1 MSTLRQRKRDRSRDA
16 FVHAALELFESKGYA
31 DTTIEDI
38 AEKAVLSSSTF
49 RRYFG
54 TKEEVL
60 FAGLGDFLKILQD
73 VLAVEL
79 QRGHP
84 WEAVTSAVRMTTG
97 GFLQG
102 DPEYAPRLLM
112 QWMTVPDLR
121 ARYVRHADVW
131 EQAIVEAVTTAEGT
145 DPATDTYAAALAV
158 AAIGSFRIAIERFG
172 SHEEVFERFEA
183 MLALMGQGLTAPQGR
198 QEKTSAAHG
207 TTKSHHVDVTVTT
220 SMERAD

>member
-1 MSTLRQRKRDRSRDA
+1 LQLIYPLIMRSLRQKKRDQSRDA

-31 DTTIEDI
+31 ETTIEDI
-38 AEKAVLSSSTF
+38 ADRAVLSSSTF

-54 TKEEVL
+54 SKEEVL
-60 FAGLGDFLKILQD
+60 FAGLGDFLEILKD
-73 VLAVEL
+73 VLAEEL

-84 WEAVTSAVRMTTG
+84 WEAVTSAVRTTTG

-102 DPEYAPRLLM
+102 DPEYSPRLLK

-131 EQAIVEAVTTAEGT
+131 EQAIVEAVSAAEGT

-183 MLALMGQGLTAPQGR
+183 TLELMGQGLTGR
-198 QEKTSAAHG
+198 PMAGNPRPRRRTASRRPAQSI
-207 TTKSHHVDVTVTT
+207 SQ
-220 SMERAD
+220 

>member
-1 MSTLRQRKRDRSRDA
+1 LTVSTLRQRKRDQSRDA
-16 FVHAALELFESKGYA
+16 FVHAALELFESQGYA
-31 DTTIEDI
+31 ETTIEDI
-38 AEKAVLSSSTF
+38 AERAVLSPSTF

-60 FAGLGDFLKILQD
+60 FAGLSDSLQILQD
-73 VLAVEL
+73 VLAEEL

-84 WEAVTSAVRMTTG
+84 WEAVTSAVRTTTG

-102 DPEYAPRLLM
+102 DPEYAPRLLK

-121 ARYVRHADVW
+121 ARYVRTADVW

-183 MLALMGQGLTAPQGR
+183 TLKLMGQGLTGRPKADKKRPQR
-198 QEKTSAAHG
+198 RTASRR
-207 TTKSHHVDVTVTT
+207 TT
-220 SMERAD
+220 RALSQ

>member
-183 MLALMGQGLTAPQGR
+183 TLALMGQGLTARPKADKR
-198 QEKTSAAHG
+198 RPRRRTAPPRA
-207 TTKSHHVDVTVTT
+207 TT
-220 SMERAD
+220 SMSQ

>member
-1 MSTLRQRKRDRSRDA
+1 M
-16 FVHAALELFESKGYA
+16 HAALELFESKGYA
-31 DTTIEDI
+31 ETTIEDI
-38 AEKAVLSSSTF
+38 AERAVLSSSTF

-60 FAGLGDFLKILQD
+60 FAGVGDFLEILQD
-73 VLAVEL
+73 VLTVEL

-84 WEAVTSAVRMTTG
+84 WEAVTSAVRTTTG

-102 DPEYAPRLLM
+102 DPEYAPRLLKL
-112 QWMTVPDLR
+112 WMTVPDLR

-131 EQAIVEAVTTAEGT
+131 EQAIVEAVTNAEGT

-172 SHEEVFERFEA
+172 SHQEVFERFEA
-183 MLALMGQGLTAPQGR
+183 TFELMGQGLTTRPKAANRRPQRRTAPR
-198 QEKTSAAHG
+198 R
-207 TTKSHHVDVTVTT
+207 TTASLPQ
-220 SMERAD
+220 SRLR

>member
-1 MSTLRQRKRDRSRDA
+1 LTYRFVMSTLRQRKRDLSRDA
-16 FVHAALELFESKGYA
+16 FVHAALELFESKGYGK
-31 DTTIEDI
+31 TTIEDI
-38 AEKAVLSSSTF
+38 AQQAVLSPSTF

-60 FAGLGDFLKILQD
+60 FAGLGDFLEILQD
-73 VLAVEL
+73 VLAEEL

-84 WEAVTSAVRMTTG
+84 WEAVTSAVRTTTG
-97 GFLQG
+97 SFLRG
-102 DPEYAPRLLM
+102 DPDYAPRLLK

-121 ARYVRHADVW
+121 ARYVREADVW

-183 MLALMGQGLTAPQGR
+183 TLELMGQGLTTRPRTDGQQPQQR
-198 QEKTSAAHG
+198 ATPRRAATSTA
-207 TTKSHHVDVTVTT
+207 
-220 SMERAD
+220 R

>member
-1 MSTLRQRKRDRSRDA
+1 MSTLRQRKRDLSRDA

-31 DTTIEDI
+31 ETTIEDI
-38 AEKAVLSSSTF
+38 AERAVLSSSTF

-60 FAGLGDFLKILQD
+60 FAGLGDFLEILRD

-183 MLALMGQGLTAPQGR
+183 TLELMGQGLTARPKAA
-198 QEKTSAAHG
+198 KTRPRRRTAPRRA
-207 TTKSHHVDVTVTT
+207 TT
-220 SMERAD
+220 SMSQ

>member
-31 DTTIEDI
+31 QTTIEDI
-38 AEKAVLSSSTF
+38 AERAVLSSSTF

-60 FAGLGDFLKILQD
+60 FAGLGDYLEILQD

-84 WEAVTSAVRMTTG
+84 WEAVTSAVRLTTG

-121 ARYVRHADVW
+121 ARYVRHADMW

-172 SHEEVFERFEA
+172 SHDEVFERFEA
-183 MLALMGQGLTAPQGR
+183 TLELMGRGLTARPKADKR
-198 QEKTSAAHG
+198 RPRRRTAPRRA
-207 TTKSHHVDVTVTT
+207 TT
-220 SMERAD
+220 SMSQ

>member
-60 FAGLGDFLKILQD
+60 FAGLGDFLKILRD

-183 MLALMGQGLTAPQGR
+183 TLALMGQGLTARPKADKR
-198 QEKTSAAHG
+198 RPRRRTAPPRA
-207 TTKSHHVDVTVTT
+207 TT
-220 SMERAD
+220 SMSQ

>member
-1 MSTLRQRKRDRSRDA
+1 MSTLRQRKRDLSRDA

-31 DTTIEDI
+31 ETTIEDI
-38 AEKAVLSSSTF
+38 AERAVLSPSTF

-60 FAGLGDFLKILQD
+60 FAGLGDFLEILED
-73 VLAVEL
+73 VLAEEL
-79 QRGHP
+79 QRGNP
-84 WEAVTSAVRMTTG
+84 WEAVTSAVRTTTG

-102 DPEYAPRLLM
+102 DPDYAPRLLK

-121 ARYVRHADVW
+121 ARYVRQADVW
-131 EQAIVEAVTTAEGT
+131 EQAIVGAVTTAEGT

-183 MLALMGQGLTAPQGR
+183 TLELMGLGLTSRPEIGKKRSRRRAAPR
-198 QEKTSAAHG
+198 RI
-207 TTKSHHVDVTVTT
+207 TT
-220 SMERAD
+220 SMAQ

>member
-1 MSTLRQRKRDRSRDA
+1 MSTLRQRKRDQSRDA

-31 DTTIEDI
+31 QTTIEDI
-38 AEKAVLSSSTF
+38 AERAVLSSSTF

-60 FAGLGDFLKILQD
+60 FAGLGDFLEILRD

-183 MLALMGQGLTAPQGR
+183 TLELMGQGLTARPKAA
-198 QEKTSAAHG
+198 KTRPRRRTAPRRA
-207 TTKSHHVDVTVTT
+207 TT
-220 SMERAD
+220 SMSQ

>member
-1 MSTLRQRKRDRSRDA
+1 MSTLRQRKRDLSRDA

-31 DTTIEDI
+31 ETTIEDI
-38 AEKAVLSSSTF
+38 AERAVLSSSTF

-60 FAGLGDFLKILQD
+60 FAGLGDFLEILRD

-183 MLALMGQGLTAPQGR
+183 TLELMGQGLTARPKAA
-198 QEKTSAAHG
+198 KTRPRRRTAPR
-207 TTKSHHVDVTVTT
+207 
-220 SMERAD
+220 RATNAMSQ

>member
-1 MSTLRQRKRDRSRDA
+1 MSTLRQKKRDRSRDA

-38 AEKAVLSSSTF
+38 AQRAVLSPSTF

-60 FAGLGDFLKILQD
+60 FAGLGDFLEILRD
-73 VLAVEL
+73 VLAEEL
-79 QRGHP
+79 QRGRP
-84 WEAVTSAVRMTTG
+84 WEAVTSAVRATTG

-102 DPEYAPRLLM
+102 DPQYSPRLLK
-112 QWMTVPDLR
+112 QWMTVPELR
-121 ARYVRHADVW
+121 AGYVRHADVW
-131 EQAIVEAVTTAEGT
+131 EQAIVHAVTTAEGT

-172 SHEEVFERFEA
+172 SHQEVFERFEA
-183 MLALMGQGLTAPQGR
+183 TLELMGKGLATRPSTDNQRPRRRTAPRKATQPVSR
-198 QEKTSAAHG
+198 
-207 TTKSHHVDVTVTT
+207 
-220 SMERAD
+220 

>member
-1 MSTLRQRKRDRSRDA
+1 MSTLRRRKRDQSRDA

-31 DTTIEDI
+31 ETAIEDI
-38 AEKAVLSSSTF
+38 AERAVLSPSTF

-60 FAGLGDFLKILQD
+60 FAGLGDSLEILRD
-73 VLAVEL
+73 VLAEEL
-79 QRGHP
+79 RQRSSP

-102 DPEYAPRLLM
+102 DPEYAPRLLK

-183 MLALMGQGLTAPQGR
+183 TLELMGQGLTARPKAAKKRR
-198 QEKTSAAHG
+198 QRR
-207 TTKSHHVDVTVTT
+207 TV
-220 SMERAD
+220 SRRATRLLSQ

>member
-1 MSTLRQRKRDRSRDA
+1 MSILRQRKRDRSRDA

-31 DTTIEDI
+31 ETTIEDI
-38 AEKAVLSSSTF
+38 AERAVLSSSTF

-60 FAGLGDFLKILQD
+60 FAGLGDFLEILKD

-79 QRGHP
+79 QRGHA
-84 WEAVTSAVRMTTG
+84 WEAVTSAVRTTTG
-97 GFLQG
+97 GFLRG
-102 DPEYAPRLLM
+102 DPEYAPRLLK

-145 DPATDTYAAALAV
+145 DPASDTYAEALAV
-158 AAIGSFRIAIERFG
+158 AAIGAFRIAIERFG

-183 MLALMGQGLTAPQGR
+183 MLELMGQGLIARPTVDEKGPRRRTAPR
-198 QEKTSAAHG
+198 RAA
-207 TTKSHHVDVTVTT
+207 KSTP
-220 SMERAD
+220 